1 MFNIVI
7 KTIII
12 YTVIFFAI
20 RLMGLKRSGELQ
32 PYELVITLMIADIV
46 TTPMNSPATP
56 LLYGIVP
63 AFTLLLLY
71 SIISFIT
78 LKSRRLR
85 AFICGKPH
93 MLICDGVLQ
102 ADELK
107 KASYNLND
115 LMEQLRM
122 SGTTDIA
129 SVKYAVLETN
139 GELSVL
145 LKDSFSPP
153 TKSDLK
159 LKVSESPFYSALV
172 LDGKV
177 NTSSLMMKK
186 IDKKKL
192 HAFIAALGY
201 SGIKDILILSLS
213 ETGALFLQDMTGRVK
228 TMDVEAKKFYA

>member
-153 TKSDLK
+153 TKNDLK

-192 HAFIAALGY
+192 HAFVTALGY

>member
-12 YTVIFFAI
+12 YTLIFFAI

-159 LKVSESPFYSALV
+159 LKVSESPIFCRPKQRSPPTQVKVRLSPSSASL
-172 LDGKV
+172 
-177 NTSSLMMKK
+177 SSECSSPSLM
-186 IDKKKL
+186 D
-192 HAFIAALGY
+192 
-201 SGIKDILILSLS
+201 
-213 ETGALFLQDMTGRVK
+213 R
-228 TMDVEAKKFYA
+228 